1 MEKLQQEGI
10 IAIIKSALSGKACE
24 LPKEFDLKGAAEYA
38 VKSQIVNMLYY
49 GAVNCGISQDSAE
62 MQAMFLHV
70 CSAIALNEQQFFEY
84 NKITEAFN
92 KNRIDY
98 MPLKGILLKQIYPKP
113 DMRSMSDIDILIK
126 TEQYEKIKALFSDMG
141 YSEKKESNHELPWQ
155 KNNIY
160 VELHKRIIST
170 YNKDFYQHFGDGW
183 KLGIAD
189 KEQLCRYEMR
199 TEDAFVYLFTHFAK
213 HYRSGGIG
221 IKHMTD
227 LWVYLK
233 AYPSMDD
240 SYIEDQLS
248 SLKLLEFYKNVLKT
262 LEAWFSGAEPTEITG
277 FITDVIFNSNS
288 YGNHEDHI
296 AALMIRKQKTTGHK
310 TNTRASEIVKT
321 FFLPYRYMRE
331 KYPMLNKAPVLLPFM
346 WIVRGVTVIFTTP
359 NKINKWYED
368 TKLMSD
374 ENTDTYHKSL
384 KFVGLDYNYGD
395 KE

>member
-24 LPKEFDLKGAAEYA
+24 LPKGFDLKGAAEYA
-38 VKSQIVNMLYY
+38 EKSQIVNMLYY
-49 GAVNCGISQDSAE
+49 GAVNCGISQDSEE
-62 MQAMFLHV
+62 MQAMFLKV
-70 CSAIALNEQQFFEY
+70 CSSIALNEQQFFEY

-126 TEQYEKIKALFSDMG
+126 TEQYEKIKVMFSDMG
-141 YSEKKESNHELPWQ
+141 YNEKKESNHELPWQ

-189 KEQLCRYEMR
+189 KEQPCRYEMR

-262 LEAWFSGAEPTEITG
+262 LEAWFSGAEPTEITD

-296 AALMIRKQKTTGHK
+296 AGLMIRSQKTTGHK
-310 TNTRASEIVKT
+310 TNTRAREIVKT
-321 FFLPYRYMRE
+321 LFLPYRYMRE

>member
-24 LPKEFDLKGAAEYA
+24 LPKGFDLKGAAEYA
-38 VKSQIVNMLYY
+38 EKSQIVNMLYY
-49 GAVNCGISQDSAE
+49 GAVNCGISQDSEE
-62 MQAMFLHV
+62 MQAMFLKV
-70 CSAIALNEQQFFEY
+70 CSSIALNEQQFFEY

-126 TEQYEKIKALFSDMG
+126 TEQYKKIKVMFSDMG
-141 YSEKKESNHELPWQ
+141 YNEKKESNHELPWQ

-189 KEQLCRYEMR
+189 KEQPCRYEMR

-262 LEAWFSGAEPTEITG
+262 LEAWFSGAEPTEITD

-296 AALMIRKQKTTGHK
+296 AGLMIRSQKTTGHK
-310 TNTRASEIVKT
+310 TNTRAREIVKT
-321 FFLPYRYMRE
+321 LFLPYRYMRE
-331 KYPMLNKAPVLLPFM
+331 KYPVLNKAPILLPFM
-346 WIVRGVTVIFTTP
+346 WMVRGATVIFTTP
-359 NKINKWYED
+359 NKINKWHED